1 MLVYLGL
8 VLDEYLWGLVP
19 GSLLLTGGH
28 VIVVG
33 LVAVVIARVLLG
45 YLDGVVDGEEEKEKK
60 G

>member
-1 MLVYLGL
+1 MLGYLGL